1 MPTYGEM
8 RTPQEIELDRKVLNK
23 VLAGIEFL
31 QERYGDD
38 WVDKIDLNTLQL
50 ASAQSCVLGQFGRNT
65 GRGDYHAM
73 IDRFCIGSGT
83 EHGFAANRYEEY
95 PALDRVWK
103 REITRLR
110 AEKAQG

>member
-31 QERYGDD
+31 QEKYGDD

-65 GRGDYHAM
+65 GRGDYHDM
-73 IDRFCIGSGT
+73 VGLLRIGDGAAR
-83 EHGFAANRYEEY
+83 GFAAHRYEEY